1 MLTTIHGETM
11 TSESLPVA
19 RLLTG
24 GSVIAS
30 GVPEGLDAAVLG
42 MLARLLGSGKRHK
55 PILHIAR
62 DGQRLAILDDALQ
75 FFAPE
80 VKLLSFPAWDG
91 VPYDRVAPNPEIV
104 APRVATLAELAAG
117 SADETPLIVLTTV
130 NAVLQRVPSREF
142 FATAIQRFVP
152 GDAVSMAELI
162 EKLEHVGYGRAGTV
176 TDPGQYA
183 VRGGI
188 IDFYP
193 PRARPVR
200 LDFFGDTLE
209 SMRAFDPETQRTF
222 SRLDEVTLL
231 PMSEAPL
238 TEEARGRFRA
248 RYVELFGP
256 VRGDDPLYESISAG
270 RQHQG
275 MEHWLPLF
283 HERLETLFD
292 YLPDAVVTCD
302 ALDDNA
308 RAKRLEQ
315 VKDHYEARQQALER
329 KAFGAPPYN
338 PVPPES
344 LFLTEANWQKALQ
357 GGQKIVLDPFEH
369 PEATRDATIVSFGGK
384 QGRSFAAERQRE
396 GGNVFDAVVAH
407 TARLQGEGKRVL
419 IACWSKGAKERLAAL
434 LAEHGIGDTLRVDTW
449 QKVLAAPPMAT
460 TFAVLPLE
468 AGFEAP
474 RMSCSPMTAK
484 PGASKPVSSG
494 STANVV
500 AIGGAASTFCQV
512 STRRVSPMPCSASN
526 APSRSLAPLL
536 QQATS
541 TRFPSP
547 CSLAA
552 CATTASKTFPPSRSA
567 AKERPCLPPKD
578 TMVASRVA
586 SGCSKGSRT
595 IF

>member
-1 MLTTIHGETM
+1 
-11 TSESLPVA
+11 
-19 RLLTG
+19 
-24 GSVIAS
+24 
-30 GVPEGLDAAVLG
+30 
-42 MLARLLGSGKRHK
+42 
-55 PILHIAR
+55 
-62 DGQRLAILDDALQ
+62 
-75 FFAPE
+75 
-80 VKLLSFPAWDG
+80 
-91 VPYDRVAPNPEIV
+91 
-104 APRVATLAELAAG
+104 
-117 SADETPLIVLTTV
+117 
-130 NAVLQRVPSREF
+130 VLQRVPSREF

-209 SMRAFDPETQRTF
+209 SIRAFNPETQRTF

-357 GGQKIVLDPFEH
+357 GGQSCLRWQRASPSD
-369 PEATRDATIVSFGGK
+369 R
-384 QGRSFAAERQRE
+384 GRRCRAPS
-396 GGNVFDAVVAH
+396 
-407 TARLQGEGKRVL
+407 
-419 IACWSKGAKERLAAL
+419 LAS
-434 LAEHGIGDTLRVDTW
+434 R
-449 QKVLAAPPMAT
+449 
-460 TFAVLPLE
+460 
-468 AGFEAP
+468 
-474 RMSCSPMTAK
+474 R
-484 PGASKPVSSG
+484 
-494 STANVV
+494 
-500 AIGGAASTFCQV
+500 AASQLLSHRADRSGTGGHHHLC
-512 STRRVSPMPCSASN
+512 RVVVHQSC
-526 APSRSLAPLL
+526 
-536 QQATS
+536 
-541 TRFPSP
+541 
-547 CSLAA
+547 
-552 CATTASKTFPPSRSA
+552 
-567 AKERPCLPPKD
+567 
-578 TMVASRVA
+578 
-586 SGCSKGSRT
+586 
-595 IF
+595 